1 MEPLDN
7 FDDKFKAAASRDEQ
21 QPLPSLDRVWQ
32 RVEAKM
38 DHKALKTESRM
49 WKKWAIAASVLLAGT
64 VGYQIFKPESKI
76 NMETVAAPP
85 QIEIVPQIPPII
97 TDSAQT
103 VAVESN
109 IHPQAERILRQQT
122 QIPAVAINEAD
133 EIQAP
138 EPLATPSIQ
147 SDDAVEPAQKNAQR
161 SLLKEEADEF
171 EFTPIPARGVKRIAL
186 KAKSD
191 GGAKDE
197 PLYVLD
203 GKISN
208 KAETE
213 AADVETVV
221 KLDEPLY
228 IINGKEYS
236 EKEMFGPNPTSPYAP
251 LAEQD
256 IESISILQGKEA
268 TDAYGSKGR
277 KGVVIVKTK
286 NGKPKPKAR

>member
-1 MEPLDN
+1 MAPLDN
-7 FDDKFKAAASRDEQ
+7 FDDKFKAAATHDEQ
-21 QPLPSLDRVWQ
+21 QPLPSLDRIWE

-38 DHKALKTESRM
+38 DHKALKTENRM
-49 WKKWAIAASVLLAGT
+49 WKKWAIAASVLLVAT
-64 VGYQIFKPESKI
+64 VGYQIFQADQATNESVATPE
-76 NMETVAAPP
+76 V
-85 QIEIVPQIPPII
+85 QIRQQIPPTVMAEEAMTETVSSSSI
-97 TDSAQT
+97 T
-103 VAVESN
+103 
-109 IHPQAERILRQQT
+109 PQAERILEEQLQT
-122 QIPAVAINEAD
+122 PVAVSDVAIPSTAAD
-133 EIQAP
+133 EVV
-138 EPLATPSIQ
+138 EPPTAM
-147 SDDAVEPAQKNAQR
+147 PAQKQLSPIR
-161 SLLKEEADEF
+161 EESGEF
-171 EFTPIPARGVKRIAL
+171 EYNPIPARGVKRVTL

-191 GGAKDE
+191 ELAKEE

-203 GKISN
+203 GKVSN

-286 NGKPKPKAR
+286 NGKPKPKAK